1 MVLGDEGGGVCG
13 ADPAAHVRAG
23 ERAHGGCRSGL
34 HRFVGV
40 LQRVLQEVKVHARL
54 RLRGRA
60 RLPEA
65 AGLRG
70 VLRARLLPGEQRQL
84 QEGDGGDQQAR
95 GVPDDLPLG
104 ARPQPPAL
112 DLAHDVGDRL
122 RRGGG
127 ERGLAAVQ
135 DLGVGAARVVLRD
148 GVQRGGER
156 QQRPMASEEVGG
168 AGVVDQGVQYIFN
181 EYCM

>member
-1 MVLGDEGGGVCG
+1 M
-13 ADPAAHVRAG
+13 
-23 ERAHGGCRSGL
+23 
-34 HRFVGV
+34 
-40 LQRVLQEVKVHARL
+40 
-54 RLRGRA
+54 
-60 RLPEA
+60 
-65 AGLRG
+65 
-70 VLRARLLPGEQRQL
+70 
-84 QEGDGGDQQAR
+84 
-95 GVPDDLPLG
+95 PDDLPLG
-104 ARPQPPAL
+104 ARPQPLAL

-122 RRGGG
+122 HRGGG

>member
-1 MVLGDEGGGVCG
+1 MKETVAGSKVRRRTGEDLEVERAQGECESALGGEVGVVEDDLVVLGDEGGGVCG

-60 RLPEA
+60 GLPEA

-70 VLRARLLPGEQRQL
+70 VLCARLLPGEQRQL
-84 QEGDGGDQQAR
+84 QEGDGGD
-95 GVPDDLPLG
+95 
-104 ARPQPPAL
+104 
-112 DLAHDVGDRL
+112 
-122 RRGGG
+122 
-127 ERGLAAVQ
+127 
-135 DLGVGAARVVLRD
+135 
-148 GVQRGGER
+148 
-156 QQRPMASEEVGG
+156 
-168 AGVVDQGVQYIFN
+168 
-181 EYCM
+181 